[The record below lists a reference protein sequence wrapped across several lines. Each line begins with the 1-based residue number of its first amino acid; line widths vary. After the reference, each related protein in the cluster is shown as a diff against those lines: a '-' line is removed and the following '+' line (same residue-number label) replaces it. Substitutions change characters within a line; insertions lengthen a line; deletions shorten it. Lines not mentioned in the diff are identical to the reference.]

1 MYEFTRVWNLS
12 MPTSSATWPSAHS
25 HTSHTSHLR
34 QTYIVVLALLVA
46 LLATACGREREPAQT
61 DTPAGTP
68 ATPAQPTE
76 PDPPP
81 TAGVRADG
89 TFRIVATTTQ
99 ASDLSKILSEGVAG
113 IEITPLMGAGIDPHL
128 YQPTESDIRAMN
140 EADMVIYSG
149 LHLEGQFDTV
159 FEALREQ
166 GTLIYTLS
174 QPVKKAG
181 YVIGGF
187 VTAQYQSGT
196 DDPHFWFDP
205 RNWELTNADLAQTL
219 AQLDPDNAAAYTAHA
234 GAYNEQLRLLYAWA
248 DEGMRS
254 VPESQRYLV
263 TSHDAFQYFGAA
275 FGWRMAGIQGIST
288 EDETGVGDIQRTAQF
303 VVEQEIPVL
312 FVESSIS
319 PDTIEAVQAAIDAKG
334 GTVRVGVRELYSDA
348 MGMPG
353 AFGGTYIGMIAENVY
368 TILQSYQCAGA
379 QARIPA
385 WPDSID
391 IAPPEELLTVDCE
404 T

>member
-1 MYEFTRVWNLS
+1 
-12 MPTSSATWPSAHS
+12 MPHEPTFSQSAQPHRS
-25 HTSHTSHLR
+25 HIR
-34 QTYIVVLALLVA
+34 QTRIVVLILFVA
-46 LLATACGREREPAQT
+46 LLATACSRGRESAQAAT
-61 DTPAGTP
+61 VEDTPTA
-68 ATPAQPTE
+68 AEQQAE
-76 PDPPP
+76 PDAPAP
-81 TAGVRADG
+81 TGVRADG

-99 ASDLSKILSEGVAG
+99 ASDLSRILAQGIAG
-113 IEITPLMGAGIDPHL
+113 IEITPLMGAGVDPHL

-166 GTLIYTLS
+166 GTLIYSLS

-187 VTAQYQSGT
+187 VTAQSQSGT

-303 VVEQEIPVL
+303 VVEQQIPVL

-379 QARIPA
+379 PALIPD

-391 IAPPEELLTVDCE
+391 IAPPEELLTVDCG

>member
-1 MYEFTRVWNLS
+1 
-12 MPTSSATWPSAHS
+12 MPTASATWPSAL
-25 HTSHTSHLR
+25 SHTSHLR
-34 QTYIVVLALLVA
+34 QTHIVVLALLVA

-61 DTPAGTP
+61 EAAADTPAT
-68 ATPAQPTE
+68 AAQPTE
-76 PDPPP
+76 PDPSA

-391 IAPPEELLTVDCE
+391 IAPPEELLTG
-404 T
+404 